1 MSNHPN
7 HALPYHL
14 KNILLVL
21 LNSKILNDFIN
32 SNFIPLPQPS
42 VFDMLAR
49 ALNLGDLFIVCKRRI
64 LATLISVANKVRY
77 ENSTTLLTVIYPQ
90 PFNVVLVVYIYL
102 WFNNIT
108 IAIYLKIY
116 LLKNAHA
123 SFIWHTLIHLTI
135 SWLYHKCLCILLL
148 NIKRHRVIWCIKCTT
163 PIHLVEY
170 LSVISK
176 WNQNCKIFI

>member
-49 ALNLGDLFIVCKRRI
+49 ALNLGDLFIVCKRRM
-64 LATLISVANKVRY
+64 LATLISVANKVR
-77 ENSTTLLTVIYPQ
+77 
-90 PFNVVLVVYIYL
+90 
-102 WFNNIT
+102 
-108 IAIYLKIY
+108 
-116 LLKNAHA
+116 
-123 SFIWHTLIHLTI
+123 
-135 SWLYHKCLCILLL
+135 
-148 NIKRHRVIWCIKCTT
+148 
-163 PIHLVEY
+163 
-170 LSVISK
+170 
-176 WNQNCKIFI
+176 